1 MSLHRIAALLAV
13 GLVALVGSGAR
24 GGEPPGRI
32 GFRSYGTDAGI
43 DNPDMSWILQDGEG
57 FVWAIANDAVYRF
70 GGKRFERFGLESG
83 LPSVVVSDATLDARG
98 RLLLVT
104 QAGVVLWD
112 GSRFAPVRMDGV
124 PSEVL
129 SLRLDAEK
137 RMLVGTSQGLFVEAE
152 PGRFLLAPGWPGGAA
167 KALWV
172 DASGELQVASGSRLL
187 SRDTRGLWRT
197 QEVHGYRN
205 PIAALVRDGQGRL
218 WLSGEGWLVVQ
229 SQSGAPF
236 EDRTELVAGLQAAG
250 RRLRVGRRGQL
261 LVPTYRGLIQVDG
274 ERAGLLRLGL
284 SEPAARMR
292 DVLEDEEGTLWIASL
307 GVHRSLGRGHWTI
320 HDSTTGLPSSVIWGL
335 SRGPDGALWVGT
347 DGGLARGTPE
357 EWSVIQ
363 GLGGYSLKAVVVDR
377 DGSVWAAGNPVG
389 VHHYEPGSGELRTFG
404 VAAGYPAHF
413 TFGLAV
419 EPDGTVWAAG
429 SSGLLRGV
437 RKGAEWTFESVLP
450 PSSRMAFMSV
460 MRDGAG
466 RLWAAGDGLY
476 VREGG
481 VFQRLGVAEGLRDD
495 RVRYLLSR
503 RDGRVCVSYKEPL
516 GLSCFSYR
524 DGHLTD
530 LVHLDRGTGLHSGVV
545 FQLGEDAEG
554 RLWVGTGSGIDLVGS
569 DGVLDHFGVSAGA
582 PSDSCDG
589 NSFLAEADG
598 KVWVGTSEGLGRFE
612 GARYSGPAAPPRVA
626 LLNTTLGARSS
637 ARPPAQGLEAA
648 HDEATLEVQFADLG
662 FIDEARMEHE
672 ARLVGL
678 DDWHVAHGYSVH
690 YSALPPGSYQ
700 LEVRARNGQGPWG
713 PVAGFALVV
722 HPPWWTAWWARGLG
736 VLLLGAAVA
745 GVVRW
750 RGLALRRENAKL
762 ERLVEARTAE
772 LARAREKVIQ
782 AEKLSAMGELMARLS
797 HEINNPLTAIH
808 NNLPPVREY
817 FEQLAEALKQCRE
830 RLATHPEEVGELERV
845 WRELDVDY
853 MLQDAPEALEAM
865 GYATE
870 RIRSTQADLRA
881 FLRGERPSL
890 EPEDLNQVVR
900 ESVEL
905 VRRSL
910 PEGMRLTV
918 QWGEVPRLPL
928 HKGQLGQVSLNL
940 LRNAID
946 ALGGTGEVRVSTAV
960 RDGMVELVV
969 ADDGPGIPPALRARI
984 FEPFFTTKEVGKGTG
999 LGLAICRQLIT
1010 ENHGGTLELDESVAR
1025 GACFRVRLPL
1035 APAEREA
1042 A

>member
-13 GLVALVGSGAR
+13 GLVALVGGGAR

-32 GFRSYGTDAGI
+32 GFRSYGTDSGLE
-43 DNPDMSWILQDGEG
+43 NPDAAWILQDGEG
-57 FVWAIANDAVYRF
+57 FVWAFATDAMYRF
-70 GGKRFERFGLESG
+70 DGKRFERFGLEAG
-83 LPSVVVSDATLDARG
+83 LPSVVVNDITLDARG
-98 RLLLVT
+98 RLLLAT
-104 QAGVVLWD
+104 QVGVVRWD
-112 GSRFAPVRMDGV
+112 GSRFAPVPMSGV
-124 PSEVL
+124 PSEVV
-129 SLRLDAEK
+129 SLRLDSQQ
-137 RMLVGTSQGLFVEAE
+137 RMWVGTAQGLFMESE
-152 PGRFLLAPGWPGGAA
+152 PGRFLLAPGWPGGVAR
-167 KALWV
+167 ALWV

-187 SRDTRGLWRT
+187 SRDARGEWRS
-197 QEVHGYRN
+197 QEVRGYRN
-205 PIAALVRDGQGRL
+205 PIASLARDGQGRL

-229 SQSGAPF
+229 PRSGAPF
-236 EDRTELVAGLQAAG
+236 EDRTELVEGIQAAG

-261 LVPTYRGLIQVDG
+261 LVPTFRGLIEVDG
-274 ERAGLLRLGL
+274 ERAGPLRLGL
-284 SEPAARMR
+284 PEPAARMR

-335 SRGPDGALWVGT
+335 SRGPDGTLWVGT
-347 DGGLARGTPE
+347 DGGLARGTPGG
-357 EWSVIQ
+357 WLVVP
-363 GLGGYSLKAVVVDR
+363 GLGGYSLKAVVADR

-389 VHHYEPGSGELRTFG
+389 VHHYEPRSGRLRTFG

-413 TFGLAV
+413 TFGLAL
-419 EPDGTVWAAG
+419 EPDGTLWAAG

-437 RKGAEWTFESVLP
+437 RKGEEWTFETVLP
-450 PSSRMAFMSV
+450 PSSRTAFMSV

-481 VFQRLGVAEGLRDD
+481 AFQRLGVAEGLLDD

-516 GLSCFSYR
+516 GLSCFSYK
-524 DGHLTD
+524 DGQLSN
-530 LVHLDRGTGLHSGVV
+530 LVHLDRSAGLHSGVV
-545 FQLGEDAEG
+545 FQVGEDAAG
-554 RLWVGTGSGIDLVGS
+554 RLWVGTGSGMDLVG
-569 DGVLDHFGVSAGA
+569 DGVLDHFGASAGA

-589 NSFLAEADG
+589 NSFLADADG
-598 KVWVGTSEGLGRFE
+598 NVWVGTTEGLGRFE

-626 LLNTTLGARSS
+626 LLTTTLGARSS
-637 ARPPAQGLEAA
+637 ARPPAEGLEAA
-648 HDEATLEVQFADLG
+648 HDEATLEVHFADLG
-662 FIDEARMEHE
+662 FIDEARMQHE

-678 DDWHVAHGYSVH
+678 DDWHSAHGHSVR
-690 YSALPPGSYQ
+690 YSALPPGSYR

-713 PVAGFALVV
+713 PVAALSLVV
-722 HPPWWTAWWARGLG
+722 HPPWWTLWWARVLG
-736 VLLLGAAVA
+736 VLLLGGTVA

-750 RGLALRRENAKL
+750 RNLALQRRNAEL
-762 ERLVEARTAE
+762 ERLVEARTTE

-817 FEQLAEALKQCRE
+817 FEQLAEVLKHCRE
-830 RLATHPEEVGELERV
+830 RLATHPEEAEELERL
-845 WRELDVDY
+845 WREGDVDF

-881 FLRGERPSL
+881 FLRGERPRL
-890 EPEDLNQVVR
+890 ESEDLNQVAR

-910 PEGMRLTV
+910 PEGLRLTV

-928 HKGQLGQVSLNL
+928 HKGQLGQVVLNL

-946 ALGGTGEVRVSTAV
+946 ALGGAGEVRVSTAV
-960 RDGMVELVV
+960 RDGMAELVV

-1010 ENHGGTLELDESVAR
+1010 ENHGGTLELDESVER

-1035 APAEREA
+1035 AQAEREVA
-1042 A
+1042 